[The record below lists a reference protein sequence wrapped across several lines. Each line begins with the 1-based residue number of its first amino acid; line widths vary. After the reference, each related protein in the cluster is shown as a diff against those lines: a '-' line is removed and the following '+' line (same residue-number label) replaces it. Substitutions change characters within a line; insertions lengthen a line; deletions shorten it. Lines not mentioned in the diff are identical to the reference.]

1 MSFMAH
7 ITQKRDKLVLRL
19 RRLRGQLDA
28 AERAIE
34 GDQACTAV
42 LQALV
47 ACRGALVSLIAE
59 VLEDHV
65 RHHVVDPDRNPRS
78 ARSRAAR
85 ELIDVLKIY
94 IK

>member
-1 MSFMAH
+1 MAH
-7 ITQKRDKLVLRL
+7 VTQKRDKLLFRL

-28 AERAIE
+28 AERALE
-34 GDQACTAV
+34 GDEACTAV

-47 ACRGALVSLIAE
+47 ACRGALRSLIAE

-78 ARSRAAR
+78 RRSQGAR
-85 ELIDVLKIY
+85 ELIAVLKTY
-94 IK
+94 LK